1 MDDTGKTVA
10 GVAEWMWAAI
20 RRAGHLDQAAAA
32 DHIRRHFGERFLTP
46 TGTGGWIVNQDV
58 RDALAE
64 LHQGRAQYAGA
75 GPTGR
80 WSLLD

>member
-1 MDDTGKTVA
+1 MWSVIGATGKLA
-10 GVAEWMWAAI
+10 
-20 RRAGHLDQAAAA
+20 QADAA
-32 DHIRRHFGERFLTP
+32 DHIRRHFGEHFLTP

-80 WSLLD
+80 WSLTD